1 MTTAKA
7 PLTNEEIGG
16 IIAQQL
22 SDGVTYMESE
32 LSPQRVSATKFYRGD
47 LFGKEQE
54 GRSKIVLTDVRD
66 TVLAMLPSLVRLFM
80 PTSGHVIEYQA
91 RPKSVDPEA
100 LKQSVEMAAQATE
113 FVNAV
118 VLDQDNDGFLVLLA
132 AFKDALVRATGWIKF
147 WWEDRSVYET
157 YTQQNLDV
165 QQYETLLSSDDVEV
179 TKQKEVRPDPTG
191 PVFYDVT
198 FKHWRRE
205 GIARI
210 SCTPP
215 EEVVFSRD
223 ARSLEDAAYIIHR
236 TEKTKAQLIEMG
248 VPESEIDDYGGTS
261 SEMRTSL
268 EEIARRGG
276 IAHVDQAPTEAEVR
290 HLWVEAYPY
299 LALDGKTAELYRVT
313 CIGPGCHVV
322 GEPEPISARPFAL
335 FCPDPEPHVLV
346 GGSVAERVADLQKL
360 RSDILRAALDGLSQ
374 SLFPDTYFMEGAVD
388 RQAMESTAMGKQIA
402 VRDGLTPQQ
411 AVMEFAHEWQ
421 GEAALAMLQF
431 CDTERQRRVGP
442 LPSTIDPDAL
452 QSTPEIG
459 VKATVNAASEQLEL
473 IARVFA
479 ATGMKQL
486 GKGLLKLL
494 VENQPRA
501 RIARLRGQYVAVDP
515 KAWDAEMDVSVHV
528 ALGTQEKLGV
538 LAANTMKQEQAL
550 QLLGPS
556 NPLVTVGQLVHSYRT
571 MLELQGIHDVSKFW
585 NDVPLDWQPPP
596 APETPD
602 PNQLIAQAE
611 MMKAQ
616 ATVEQGKADIAKKQV
631 ELLQKEADLHADVE
645 FKREELSQKREEMH
659 LIDDRERDKSEADIA
674 LRAAEIN
681 ARYSAQV
688 EVTGMQVEVQ
698 REKINADAAT
708 AIHTAQLSAQKPEG
722 NGTPQPAEAP
732 KKAKPKVKVTKVIRG
747 PSGIDELR
755 TTESD

>member
-1 MTTAKA
+1 LAK
-7 PLTNEEIGG
+7 LTHEEIGG
-16 IIAQQL
+16 IISQQL

-32 LSPQRVSATKFYRGD
+32 LSPSRVAATKYYRGD
-47 LFGKEQE
+47 KFGGEQT
-54 GRSKIVLTDVRD
+54 GRSQIVLTDVRD

-91 RPKSVDPEA
+91 RPKA
-100 LKQSVEMAAQATE
+100 LGDVTKAVEMASQATE

-118 VLDQDNDGFLVLLA
+118 VLEQDNAGFLELHA
-132 AFKDALVRATGWIKF
+132 AFKDALVRATGWIKW
-147 WWEDRSVYET
+147 WWEDRSVYQT
-157 YTQQNLDV
+157 YDQQNLDV
-165 QQYETLLSSDDVEV
+165 QQYETLVGSDDIEI
-179 TKQKEVRPDPTG
+179 TKQSEFVPYPGGPT
-191 PVFYDVT
+191 FYNVT

-205 GIARI
+205 GIAKI

-215 EEVVFSRD
+215 EEVIISRD

-236 TEKTKAQLIEMG
+236 TEKTKAQLLEMG
-248 VPESEIDDYGGTS
+248 VPEKEIDDFGGAS
-261 SEMRTSL
+261 SEMRQSL

-299 LALDGKTAELYRVT
+299 LSLTGKESELYRVT

-322 GEPEPISARPFAL
+322 GDPEPIDARPFAL

-346 GGSVAERVADLQKL
+346 GGSVAERVGDLQKIK
-360 RSDILRAALDGLSQ
+360 SDILRAAADGLSQ
-374 SLFPDTYFMEGAVD
+374 SLFPDTYYMEGSVD
-388 RQAMESTAMGKQIA
+388 RQAMESTAMGKNIA
-402 VRDGLTPQQ
+402 VHDGLQPSQ
-411 AVMEFAHEWQ
+411 AVMEFSHEWKGQ
-421 GEAALAMLQF
+421 HALAMLNYL
-431 CDTERQRRVGP
+431 DTVKQQRIGP
-442 LPSTIDPDAL
+442 LPATLDPDAL

-459 VKATVNAASEQLEL
+459 VKATVQAASEQLEL

-494 VENQPRA
+494 VENQPRS
-501 RIARLRGQYVAVDP
+501 RIARLRGQYVEVDP

-538 LAANTMKQEQAL
+538 LAANVMKQEQAL
-550 QLLGPS
+550 QLLGPT

-571 MLELQGIHDVSKFW
+571 MLELQGIHDVSRFW

-611 MMKAQ
+611 MAKAQ
-616 ATVEQGKADIAKKQV
+616 SQIAKEQAEIAQQRVK
-631 ELLQKEADLHADVE
+631 LLQQEADLHAQVE
-645 FKREELSQKREEMH
+645 TKQAELEIKREEMH
-659 LIDDRERDKSEADIA
+659 LVDERERDKSEADIA

-681 ARYSAQV
+681 ARYETQIQ
-688 EVTGMQVEVQ
+688 VTGMQVDVQ
-698 REKINADAAT
+698 REKIQSDQET
-708 AIHTAQLSAQKPEG
+708 AIHTAALTSQKPAG
-722 NGTPQPAEAP
+722 NGSEKPETP
-732 KKAKPKVKVTKVIRG
+732 KKTKPKVKITEVEHDPTTKQIKR
-747 PSGIDELR
+747 LR
-755 TTESD
+755 QTEE